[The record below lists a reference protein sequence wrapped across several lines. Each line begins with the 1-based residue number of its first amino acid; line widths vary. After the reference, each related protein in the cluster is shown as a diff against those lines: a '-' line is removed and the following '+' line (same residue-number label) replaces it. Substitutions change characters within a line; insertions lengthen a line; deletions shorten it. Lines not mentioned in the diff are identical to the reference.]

1 MWTNGYIKEY
11 RSLLSWGWFKDPFTA
26 HLWEYLRLAANW
38 DEAVFKGKPVRRG
51 ELVTSYSAMAEATGM
66 SVQNV
71 RTAIRHLK
79 QTGEIEMKSFRDFSI
94 VTVVNYD
101 RYQADN
107 SLDNGQLTGCQQAD
121 SRQPITIAE
130 SKKARKQES
139 KKGREGAPVPDL
151 AERFSEP
158 ALSAVRD
165 WITYKQERR
174 EAYKAVGLKSLLTE
188 IENRV
193 KRHGAAAVA
202 EVIRLSMANNWKGII
217 WDRIKDAP
225 KEAKTEPEETPDWE
239 IAWRAQKEEIR
250 RKMREEGYER

>member
-1 MWTNGYIKEY
+1 MLTNGYIKEY

-38 DEAVFKGKPVRRG
+38 DEVVFKGKPVRRG
-51 ELVTSYSAMAEATGM
+51 ELVTSYPAMAEATGM

-71 RTAIRHLK
+71 RTAIKHLK

-101 RYQADN
+101 MYQADN
-107 SLDNGQLTGCQQAD
+107 SPLTGCQQAD
-121 SRQPITIAE
+121 NRQLTTIEE
-130 SKKARKQES
+130 SKKARKQEG
-139 KKGREGAPVPDL
+139 KKEKEGAPAPDL

-165 WITYKQERR
+165 WITYKKERR
-174 EAYKAVGLKSLLTE
+174 EAYKSTGLKSLLTE

-193 KRHGAAAVA
+193 KRHGEQAVA
-202 EVIRLSMANNWKGII
+202 EVIRLSMANNWRGII
-217 WDRIKDAP
+217 WDRITETKPEKP
-225 KEAKTEPEETPDWE
+225 KYRMVNGVKVYD
-239 IAWRAQKEEIR
+239 
-250 RKMREEGYER
+250 

>member
-1 MWTNGYIKEY
+1 MLTNGYIKEY

-51 ELVTSYSAMAEATGM
+51 ELVTSYPAMAEATGM

-79 QTGEIEMKSFRDFSI
+79 QTGEIEMKSFHDFSI
-94 VTVVNYD
+94 VTIVNYD

-107 SLDNGQLTGCQQAD
+107 SLDNSQLTVCQQAAN
-121 SRQPITIAE
+121 RQLTTIEE

-139 KKGREGAPVPDL
+139 KKEKDGAGALTPDP
-151 AERFSEP
+151 AERFIDP
-158 ALSAVRD
+158 VRSAVRD
-165 WITYKQERR
+165 WLNYKKERR
-174 EAYKAVGLKSLLTE
+174 EAYKSTGLKSLLTE

-193 KRHGAAAVA
+193 KRHGEQAVA
-202 EVIRLSMANNWKGII
+202 EVIRLSMANNWRGII
-217 WDRIKDAP
+217 WDRITETRPEKP
-225 KEAKTEPEETPDWE
+225 KYRMVNGVKVYD
-239 IAWRAQKEEIR
+239 
-250 RKMREEGYER
+250 